1 MFINSIDFNVEVI
14 IMNSRKEIKN
24 NIINMSSETLIDYIF
39 ELNKKANSKRF
50 GLIWEEQPED
60 IDNLMKKNIPYLI
73 FDEKRSIIN
82 KSLNN
87 NLLVEAD
94 NYQFLK
100 ISLQLN
106 NHH

>member
-50 GLIWEEQPED
+50 QEEY
-60 IDNLMKKNIPYLI
+60 DN
-73 FDEKRSIIN
+73 
-82 KSLNN
+82 
-87 NLLVEAD
+87 
-94 NYQFLK
+94 
-100 ISLQLN
+100 
-106 NHH
+106 